1 MCSKAQRGARYEEAF
16 GFPQGYTFAI
26 AVALGEPTLT
36 KEAHVVREGLVTRV

>member
-1 MCSKAQRGARYEEAF
+1 MSWKRIL
-16 GFPQGYTFAI
+16 TLAI